1 MTINVLKLIGKK
13 NTTNTLPTEKK
24 SVLGIK
30 LPSSVLNKT
39 NQTVKTSQ
47 TTEQKEIMPDTKKVF
62 TLPEHLGGGQYLS
75 GEPGELVKEERGYG
89 TMQTKVGYERDHK
102 IPVALGGTSDDHNMQ
117 YLENKRSFIE
127 KILDKPAQLK
137 NRQEGKV
144 LVEWKAIDDYKSGKI
159 SLDEARVRVLNWNN
173 QPESAYKFF
182 AKSYLEAAKDTT
194 TGFLKQMKE
203 SASMVA
209 RAVLPK
215 SLERALNIPQAFS
228 DKPFAT
234 LSKEVIKKEAEKA
247 RKEEQ
252 EYGFGMSKTE
262 ELLKGV
268 SRGTKSFAG
277 ETTANLL
284 NWYGENLEAGKIPTN
299 PIVSRLL
306 KTPFGQRAQQVT
318 GELMINTGNKLRAYT
333 QKAVSE
339 GWEVEHPYL
348 QDKTIFNDKRH
359 AKLFSSIGQA
369 VPSLGVAAGATAIT
383 GNPYVGASL
392 LGLSQG
398 ADTYRNLREKGVSIE
413 KANLYGVLDAVGSTL
428 LEKMPLDDIM
438 RGSIGMSM
446 VKEGTQEAVQ
456 QAWSNAMNIWGGD
469 DTRKYLE
476 GVLES
481 FIIGA
486 ASGGIVSA
494 FVNGTN
500 QVKLK
505 ALETKAKEA
514 GMTDKDLDLIK
525 EQVAGIVTENAKTI
539 EPILQQQLSLPL
551 DKTTSKETFSKIAED
566 TRKLQPQKQKEVALN
581 ILNKVT
587 ATVEETKKKKEEEKT
602 IENEIINSIEKAKE
616 GGKKL
621 NEFLK
626 ENGSIFHSTTADN
639 AKLIEEKGL
648 DMTKAKREQGIF
660 ASPDKEM
667 TKKYGDTTIEIKP
680 VATVKELNITDK
692 VYAEI
697 FKKAKTMKEIVLE
710 ARKQGY
716 DIITSDKKGE
726 TIILS
731 PNKFKTIKQISN
743 IWNKAQEKA
752 KAIVEK
758 EAEKIKEVISTEKK
772 RKLGV
777 QKPPKQKGNIRESQA
792 FKRYKEELGIEFP
805 DKAEYDIINLAEDRA
820 RAFEFMKDNREQAIR
835 ISKGLDLPPEGILQ
849 NHIDRE
855 ILESEL
861 AKPKNEQDTKL
872 VATVAKRQS
881 LRLTRAGEEMVSQR
895 GAYLNNNY
903 QFFIHKILEQ
913 RVHQAFKI
921 DYRKNKETKKAKFT
935 SKISEQAKNIKDEIN
950 KKAAKIKSAE
960 EIINSL
966 IC

>member
-13 NTTNTLPTEKK
+13 NTTNILPTEKK

-39 NQTVKTSQ
+39 NQTAKTSQ
-47 TTEQKEIMPDTKKVF
+47 TKEQKEIIPDTKKVF

-89 TMQTKVGYERDHK
+89 TMQTKAGYERDHI
-102 IPVALGGTSDDHNMQ
+102 IPVALGGTSDDPNMQ

-159 SLDEARVRVLNWNN
+159 SLGEARVRVINWNN

-194 TGFLKQMKE
+194 AGFLKQMKE

-209 RAVLPK
+209 RAILPK

-234 LSKEVIKKEAEKA
+234 ISKEVIKKEAEKA

-318 GELMINTGNKLRAYT
+318 GELMTNTGNKLRAYT

-413 KANLYGVLDAVGSTL
+413 KANLYGVLDAIGSTL

-456 QAWSNAMNIWGGD
+456 QTWSNAMNIWGGD

-505 ALETKAKEA
+505 ALESKAKEA

-525 EQVAGIVTENAKTI
+525 EQVSGVITENAKTI

-551 DKTTSKETFSKIAED
+551 DRTVAQETFSKIAED
-566 TRKLQPQKQKEVALN
+566 TRKLQPKKQKEVALS
-581 ILNKVT
+581 ILNKVS

-602 IENEIINSIEKAKE
+602 VKNINKEI
-616 GGKKL
+616 KKVGDIT
-621 NEFLK
+621 EYLK
-626 ENGSIFHSTTADN
+626 SKKSVYHTTSAEN

-648 DMTKAKREQGIF
+648 DISKSKREQGVF
-660 ASPDKEM
+660 VSPDKEL
-667 TKKYGDTTIEIKP
+667 TKKYGDTTIELKP
-680 VATVKELNITDK
+680 ISAIKELNITDK
-692 VYAEI
+692 VYTDL
-697 FKKAKTMKEIVLE
+697 FKKSKTMKEIVTE
-710 ARKQGY
+710 AKKLGY
-716 DIITSDKKGE
+716 DAITSDKKGE

-731 PNKFKTIKQISN
+731 PNKFKTVKQITD

-752 KAIVEK
+752 KIIVEK
-758 EAEKIKEVISTEKK
+758 ETEKVKEVISTEKK
-772 RKLGV
+772 RELGV
-777 QKPPKQKGNIRESQA
+777 QKPPKQKGEIRESQA

-805 DKAEYDIINLAEDRA
+805 DEAEYNIIKMAEDRA
-820 RAFEFMKDNREQAIR
+820 RAYYFVRDNRTQAIR
-835 ISKGLDLPPEGILQ
+835 IAKGLDLPPENILQ
-849 NHIDRE
+849 NDIDRE

-861 AKPKNEQDTKL
+861 AKPKADQDTKL
-872 VATVAKRQS
+872 IATVAKRQS
-881 LRLTRAGEEMVSQR
+881 LRLTRAGQEIASQR

-903 QFFIHKILEQ
+903 QHYIQRILEQ